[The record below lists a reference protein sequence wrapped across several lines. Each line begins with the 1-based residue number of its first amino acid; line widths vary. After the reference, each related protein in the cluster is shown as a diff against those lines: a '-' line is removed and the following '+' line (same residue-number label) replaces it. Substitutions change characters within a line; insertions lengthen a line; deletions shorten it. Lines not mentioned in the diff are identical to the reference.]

1 MIALIVCGVIMLALQ
16 AATGHWWWI
25 MIVAFANGAAV
36 ARSGGRALW
45 TGGLAA
51 GLLWAG
57 AAAYF
62 YLDGGRIITARMAR
76 LFGLGGAWTMIPLTA
91 LVAVSAAGLSGYAGF
106 AVRALIKKPIAKEPS

>member
-1 MIALIVCGVIMLALQ
+1 MIALGLSLLVMLAFEI
-16 AATGHWWWI
+16 ATGRWWWI
-25 MIVAFANGAAV
+25 MIVAFANGAAL

-76 LFGLGGAWTMIPLTA
+76 LFGLGGPWTMIAAAT
-91 LVAVSAAGLSGYAGF
+91 LVATAAAGISGYAGY
-106 AVRALIKKPIAKEPS
+106 AVRDVFRKRIGKERP